1 MTLTKRYILRLFI
14 SLKYISANVIDRKR
28 GQIVVSASTA
38 EKSMK
43 QAMEC
48 GSSCNVKAAEAVGE
62 VLAMRLKVGGLDQG
76 GEGNG
81 IHVDVNK
88 EVEKKGFK
96 NRTKILAIVDALK
109 NHGVKLVLN
118 DGGKDGGTSNPS
130 QF

>member
-1 MTLTKRYILRLFI
+1 MTLTKRYILRLFM

-43 QAMEC
+43 QAME
-48 GSSCNVKAAEAVGE
+48 SSCNVKAAEAVGE

-81 IHVDVNK
+81 IHVNVNK

-96 NRTKILAIVDALK
+96 NRTKILALVDALK
-109 NHGVKLVLN
+109 NHGVKLVL
-118 DGGKDGGTSNPS
+118 DDDDGKDDGDTSSPT